1 MQDAFCFSVLASKAS
16 GVNASV
22 CLCAAHMCTGCL
34 YWHMCHCHW
43 VCVCAQRAW
52 LMEMGDVVLVLGAD
66 EVNVS
71 T

>member
-1 MQDAFCFSVLASKAS
+1 MQ
-16 GVNASV
+16 V
-22 CLCAAHMCTGCL
+22 CVCVCVCVCAAHTCTGCL

-52 LMEMGDVVLVLGAD
+52 LMELGDVVLVLGAE
-66 EVNVS
+66 EVKVS